1 MNQEPPIV
9 QKLLQRKVTDSSDT
23 SLDRT
28 LVQHN
33 TNYPHPKYLI
43 SFITV
48 YQNSFKVEKICPKY
62 YLCWF
67 VFPISL
73 LV

>member
-33 TNYPHPKYLI
+33 TNYPHPKIFYQLYYSLSKLI
-43 SFITV
+43 
-48 YQNSFKVEKICPKY
+48 
-62 YLCWF
+62 
-67 VFPISL
+67 
-73 LV
+73 